1 MPGYVIHLAEA
12 ELILDKMRKLR
23 QTDDAFEQAFLTG
36 TLLPDTRLKGEKRF
50 SHFWDP
56 DKLECLALGPDLARF
71 TDKYGQRLNEPVM
84 LGYLAHL
91 HLDARYVTEYWPTVM
106 AFYGCTGEPEYRKAH
121 IAEVEIKRLH
131 FALHSVTE
139 GHMRSGN
146 AAAVQSGQYEYFN
159 GTLDDDGQCD

>member
-56 DKLECLALGPDLARF
+56 D
-71 TDKYGQRLNEPVM
+71 
-84 LGYLAHL
+84 
-91 HLDARYVTEYWPTVM
+91 
-106 AFYGCTGEPEYRKAH
+106 
-121 IAEVEIKRLH
+121 
-131 FALHSVTE
+131 
-139 GHMRSGN
+139 
-146 AAAVQSGQYEYFN
+146 
-159 GTLDDDGQCD
+159 

>member
-23 QTDDAFEQAFLTG
+23 QIDDAFEQAFLTG

-71 TDKYGQRLNEPVM
+71 TDKYGRKILNKQRGRRIRRNLS
-84 LGYLAHL
+84 
-91 HLDARYVTEYWPTVM
+91 R
-106 AFYGCTGEPEYRKAH
+106 
-121 IAEVEIKRLH
+121 
-131 FALHSVTE
+131 
-139 GHMRSGN
+139 
-146 AAAVQSGQYEYFN
+146 AAACG
-159 GTLDDDGQCD
+159 

>member
-121 IAEVEIKRLH
+121 IAEVEIKRLQKCVPVSQLLLWR
-131 FALHSVTE
+131 LHKTQRLLYS
-139 GHMRSGN
+139 
-146 AAAVQSGQYEYFN
+146 
-159 GTLDDDGQCD
+159 